1 MFAQPATADG
11 DFEDEHDHMV
21 EADSDEDFV
30 ASSPKK
36 GRAKVARKGTPRKA
50 TAQKAAEA
58 EGGDQSLCTVL
69 TRAAESVG
77 DYLGAID
84 VRSELTL
91 KPDHENRPIYV
102 VSLFTVRLSCQ
113 AGVDAIFRPQMDT
126 LFLRHFLLYTSKLT
140 ILSLLL
146 QRLDMMIRWLLI
158 ASFVA
163 CHSPVEH
170 PRVQALHGFSPSCC
184 CCGNQDR
191 GYH

>member
-1 MFAQPATADG
+1 MFAQLATADG

-102 VSLFTVRLSCQ
+102 VSLFTVSSVVRL
-113 AGVDAIFRPQMDT
+113 G
-126 LFLRHFLLYTSKLT
+126 LT
-140 ILSLLL
+140 
-146 QRLDMMIRWLLI
+146 RNLDPRWTPY
-158 ASFVA
+158 S
-163 CHSPVEH
+163 
-170 PRVQALHGFSPSCC
+170 
-184 CCGNQDR
+184 
-191 GYH
+191 